1 MSPKVKKT
9 VIFALKFL
17 ISGTLL
23 YFVLSRAGIGRV
35 LSLLRD
41 INLMFFGAAV
51 LIYLFSQ
58 AIASIRWRLLL
69 MDKLALVRLFRLY
82 LLGSFFNTFL
92 PGLVGGDAVKAYYLY
107 KESGKGTQAMA
118 SVFMDRYIGF
128 CSLMALG
135 LFFYPVALKYI
146 TGTWVQ
152 WLLPLI
158 VLCFITASLV
168 IFGLRLGRSVKFLED
183 IYGYLHS
190 YRRKSG
196 VLLKTFLLSLTIQL
210 VMVLSVYI
218 IALGLG
224 QKIPLLPFLVFF
236 PIIVTVSTVPIS
248 ISGLGIREAAFVL
261 LLGILGVKPDVATA
275 ISFAWFLS
283 IATGGLAG
291 LYEYLRGSRTPG

>member
-1 MSPKVKKT
+1 LSPKVKKT
-9 VIFALKFL
+9 IIFALKFL
-17 ISGTLL
+17 VSGTLL
-23 YFVLSRAGIGRV
+23 YFVFSRAGIGKV
-35 LSLLRD
+35 LSMLRD
-41 INLMFFGAAV
+41 INPISFGAAV
-51 LIYLFSQ
+51 FIYLFCQ
-58 AIASIRWRLLL
+58 IIASIRWRLFL
-69 MDKLALVRLFRLY
+69 MDRLALVRLFRLY

-107 KESGKGTQAMA
+107 RESGKGTQAMA

-158 VLCFITASLV
+158 VLCFITASVV
-168 IFGLRLGRSVKFLED
+168 IFGLRFGRSIQFLED

-196 VLLKTFLLSLTIQL
+196 VILKAFLLSVAIQL
-210 VMVLSVYI
+210 FMILSVYI
-218 IALGLG
+218 LALGLG
-224 QKIPLLPFLVFF
+224 QTLPLLPFLVFF
-236 PIIVTVSTVPIS
+236 PIIVTVSTIPIS

-261 LLGILGVKPDVATA
+261 LLGMLEVEPDAATA

-283 IATGGLAG
+283 MVTGGLAG
-291 LYEYLRGSRTPG
+291 LYEYLRGSRAPV

>member
-1 MSPKVKKT
+1 MSPKAKKT
-9 VIFALKFL
+9 ILFALKFL

-35 LSLLRD
+35 FSLLRD
-41 INLMFFGAAV
+41 INPMHFGAAV
-51 LIYLFSQ
+51 LIYLSSQ
-58 AIASIRWRLLL
+58 LIASIRWRLLL
-69 MDKLALVRLFRLY
+69 MDKLALARLFRLY

-135 LFFYPVALKYI
+135 LFFYPVAFRYI

-183 IYGYLHS
+183 IYGYLYS

-196 VLLKTFLLSLTIQL
+196 VILKTFLLSVAIQL
-210 VMVLSVYI
+210 AMILSVYI

-224 QKIPLLPFLVFF
+224 QKIPVLPLLVFF
-236 PIIVTVSTVPIS
+236 PIIVTVSTIPIS

-261 LLGILGVKPDVATA
+261 LLGMLGVTPDAATA

-291 LYEYLRGSRTPG
+291 LYEYLRESRTPG

>member
-1 MSPKVKKT
+1 LSTKVKK
-9 VIFALKFL
+9 IIFFALKL
-17 ISGTLL
+17 LVSSTLL

-41 INLMFFGAAV
+41 INPLSFGIAV
-51 LIYLFSQ
+51 LIYLFCQLIGSL
-58 AIASIRWRLLL
+58 RWRLFLVESIPLL
-69 MDKLALVRLFRLY
+69 RLFRLY

-92 PGLVGGDAVKAYYLY
+92 PGLVGGDAVKIYYLY
-107 KESGKGTQAMA
+107 RESGKGTQAMT
-118 SVFMDRYIGF
+118 SVFMDRYIGL

-135 LFFYPVALKYI
+135 IFFYPVALRYL

-158 VLCFITASLV
+158 VLCFITGSLL
-168 IFGLRLGRSVKFLED
+168 IFGFRFGKRIKFLEN

-190 YRRKSG
+190 YRRKPG
-196 VLLKTFLLSLTIQL
+196 VILKAFILSLAIQL
-210 VMVLSVYI
+210 LMILSVYI
-218 IALGLG
+218 LGLGLG

-261 LLGILGVKPDVATA
+261 LLGMLEVKPDIATA

-283 IATGGLAG
+283 VATGGLAG
-291 LYEYLRGSRTPG
+291 LYEYLRESKAPR